1 MNIGG
6 LSGTTSNTIRGFGGL
21 ASGLDRDSLIEGMT
35 AGTMAKINKQQQ
47 KKTLLQWEQ
56 TAIRNITD
64 KLTSFADKY
73 TSTYASGTNLFSSS
87 LWGRNKITALGA
99 NSKYVS
105 VSGSANT
112 ADTLEIQRIKQLAKK
127 AQLTSSDRVSDSTLQ
142 TGKIDFTEEQK
153 SANLEGKTLK
163 FEYSGKEYT
172 VTLPTGNDKDGKE
185 YKYDTVDNAIDS
197 IKRAFEEVDVDGG
210 KKLSEVIGV
219 EKDGNDKIKFTDKL
233 KAGNML
239 KFTGGSAAE
248 YLGFTEKDYDDNF
261 KEIDF
266 TSGSTTSNEPIT
278 DDKLFT
284 KTPFIDRIAGKSLTF
299 NYNGTSKTIKM
310 PTKEELEEAK
320 KNNNLSET
328 LKSSMQTQLNEA
340 FGKGRV
346 KVDFV
351 DSKGQTTTGTTGSF
365 TFKTT
370 TPDGQ
375 EDNSSVL
382 ILSSADAG
390 MLGENGAFKTTY
402 GESNRVNLNS
412 TLAESGLKG
421 ADKLAEWFKN
431 NPDQKFAFTIHDG
444 IKDVKIEI
452 SKEDTMQ
459 DVMKKINEETSVQ
472 VTYQSSTDK
481 FVFTSKKE
489 GASGSFQ
496 FVAGNDQDQKAILEG
511 IFGDNITQGAQGTD
525 AILQVKYAGSDEVV
539 EIVRDSNTFK
549 VDGMTITLNGTFGYK
564 VDENGKMVE
573 DAAEAI
579 TFDAKVDD
587 EKIVETIKEM
597 IKEYNEIIELV
608 NKEAKTKPSRD
619 YAPLTDEQKKELSES
634 EIEAWEEKAKEGLLF
649 NDNDI
654 KGLSNGLRFV
664 LGSGDLQE
672 LEKIGISV
680 SSTASDNGKL
690 SFDESKFKAAL
701 ASDPEGVK
709 ELFTK
714 EQVTDET
721 GNIVQTSGIATNMK
735 KVLDKYAK
743 TVGEPKGILINRAG
757 SIKSPASITQN
768 ELYKQI
774 LKVDKRISSLQ
785 DTLKMEQ
792 DRYIRQFT
800 TLESLIAQMNSQ
812 SSALSQ
818 FGGGF

>member
-6 LSGTTSNTIRGFGGL
+6 LSGTTSSTIRGYGGL

-35 AGTMAKINKQQQ
+35 SGTTAKINKQQQ

-142 TGKIDFTEEQK
+142 TGKIDTTEFQK
-153 SANLEGKTLK
+153 SENLEGKTLT
-163 FEYSGKEYT
+163 FNYSDKEYT
-172 VTLPTGNDKDGKE
+172 VTLPTGKDKDGKE
-185 YKYDTVDNAIDS
+185 YKYDTLDHAIES
-197 IKRAFEEVDVDGG
+197 INRAFKDVEVAGG
-210 KKLSEVIGV
+210 KKLSEIVNV
-219 EKDGNDKIKFTDKL
+219 EKDGDKIKFTDKL
-233 KAGNML
+233 NAGTTL
-239 KFTGGSAAE
+239 KLTGGSAVE
-248 YLGFTEKDYDDNF
+248 YLGFTNKNADGNF
-261 KEIDF
+261 GEMDITNKSI
-266 TSGSTTSNEPIT
+266 TSNEAVT
-278 DDKLFT
+278 EDKLIT
-284 KTPFIDRIAGKSLTF
+284 KTYFTDRIAGKTLTF

-310 PTKEELEEAK
+310 PSQEEINKVKDNPEKLFEMLEE
-320 KNNNLSET
+320 N
-328 LKSSMQTQLNEA
+328 MQTQLDEA

-346 KVDFV
+346 TVDFV
-351 DSKGQTTTGTTGSF
+351 KDGTSTTAGNF

-375 EDNSSVL
+375 PDNSSVL
-382 ILSSADAG
+382 ALSSADIG
-390 MLGENGAFKTTY
+390 MLGENGAFKTAY

-421 ADKLAEWFKN
+421 ADKLAKWFED
-431 NPDQKFAFTIHDG
+431 NPDKKFAFTIKDG

-452 SKEDTMQ
+452 SKDDTMQ
-459 DVMKKINEETSVQ
+459 DVMNRINEETSVQ
-472 VTYQSSTDK
+472 VTYQSTTDK
-481 FVFTSKKE
+481 FVFTSKNE
-489 GASGSFQ
+489 GASGSFK
-496 FVAGNDQDQKAILEG
+496 FEPDSGNEEILKG
-511 IFGDNITQGAQGTD
+511 IFGDNITDEAKGTD
-525 AILQVKYAGSDEVV
+525 AKLEVKYAGSDEVV
-539 EIVRDSNTFK
+539 EITRDSNTFK
-549 VDGMTITLNGTFGYK
+549 VDGMTITLNGTFGYDK
-564 VDENGKMVE
+564 DGNKI
-573 DAAEAI
+573 DDTEAI
-579 TFDAKVDD
+579 TFDAKVDN
-587 EKIVETIKEM
+587 EKIVETVKEM
-597 IKEYNEIIELV
+597 VKEFNEIIELV
-608 NKEAKTKPSRD
+608 NKEVKTKPDRD

-664 LGSGDLQE
+664 LGSGDLQA
-672 LEKIGISV
+672 LEKIGLTV
-680 SSTASDNGKL
+680 SSTTSDNGKL

-701 ASDPEGVK
+701 ESDPEGVK

-714 EQVTDET
+714 EQVKDEA
-721 GNIVQTSGIATNMK
+721 GNVVQSSGIATNLK
-735 KVLDKYAK
+735 NVLDKYAK

-774 LKVDKRISSLQ
+774 LEVDKRISSLQ

>member
-1 MNIGG
+1 MIMNIGG

-35 AGTMAKINKQQQ
+35 SGTTAKINKQQQ

-142 TGKIDFTEEQK
+142 TGKIDLTEEQR
-153 SANLEGKTLK
+153 SANLEGKTLT

-197 IKRAFEEVDVDGG
+197 LKRAFKDVEVEGG
-210 KKLSEVIGV
+210 KKLSEVINV

-233 KAGNML
+233 NAGNTL
-239 KFTGGSAAE
+239 KLTGGSATE
-248 YLGFTEKDYDDNF
+248 YLGFTEKDTDGNF

-266 TSGSTTSNEPIT
+266 TKKSATSNEAIT

-310 PTKEELEEAK
+310 PTKEELEDAK
-320 KNNNLSET
+320 KNNKLSET
-328 LKSSMQTQLNEA
+328 LTKSMQTQLDEA

-346 KVDFV
+346 TVEFKADTNNANV
-351 DSKGQTTTGTTGSF
+351 GQF

-370 TPDGQ
+370 TPDGK

-382 ILSSADAG
+382 SLSSADVG
-390 MLGENGAFKTTY
+390 MLGADGAFKVAY
-402 GESNRVNLNS
+402 GESNRINLNS
-412 TLAESGLKG
+412 TLVESGLKG
-421 ADKLAEWFKN
+421 ADKLAKWFKDH
-431 NPDQKFAFTIHDG
+431 PDQKFAFTIKDG

-452 SKEDTMQ
+452 SKGDTMQ
-459 DVMKKINEETSVQ
+459 DVMNRINEETSVQ
-472 VTYQSSTDK
+472 VTYQSTTDK
-481 FVFTSKKE
+481 FVFTSKNE
-489 GASGSFQ
+489 GASGSFK
-496 FVAGNDQDQKAILEG
+496 FETDSANEEILKG
-511 IFGDNITQGAQGTD
+511 IFGDNITTD
-525 AILQVKYAGSDEVV
+525 EAKGKDAKLEVKYAGSDEVV
-539 EIVRDSNTFK
+539 EITRDSNTFK
-549 VDGMTITLNGTFGYK
+549 VDGMTITLNGTFGYDK
-564 VDENGKMVE
+564 DNNKI
-573 DAAEAI
+573 DDTEAI
-579 TFDAKVDD
+579 TFDAKVDN
-587 EKIVETIKEM
+587 EKIVETVKEM
-597 IKEYNEIIELV
+597 VKEFNEIIELV
-608 NKEAKTKPSRD
+608 NKEVKTKPDRD

-664 LGSGDLQE
+664 LGSGDLQA
-672 LEKIGISV
+672 LEKIGLTV
-680 SSTASDNGKL
+680 SSTTSDNGKL

-701 ASDPEGVK
+701 ESDPEGVK

-714 EQVTDET
+714 EQVKDEA
-721 GNIVQTSGIATNMK
+721 GNVVQSSGIATNLK
-735 KVLDKYAK
+735 NVLDKYAK
-743 TVGEPKGILINRAG
+743 TIGEPKGILINRAG

-774 LKVDKRISSLQ
+774 LEVDKRISSLQ

>member
-6 LSGTTSNTIRGFGGL
+6 LSGTTSSTIRGYGGL

-35 AGTMAKINKQQQ
+35 SGTTAKINKQQQ

-142 TGKIDFTEEQK
+142 TGKIDLTEQQK
-153 SANLEGKTLK
+153 SENLEGKTLTFNYGDK
-163 FEYSGKEYT
+163 EYS
-172 VTLPTGNDKDGKE
+172 VTLPTGQDKDGKE
-185 YKYDTVDNAIDS
+185 YKYDTLDNAIES
-197 IKRAFEEVDVDGG
+197 MNRAFKDVEVSGG
-210 KKLSEVIGV
+210 KKLSDIITV
-219 EKDGNDKIKFTDKL
+219 EKNGNKIQFTDKE
-233 KAGNML
+233 KAGNTL
-239 KFTGGSAAE
+239 KLTGGSAVE
-248 YLGFTEKDYDDNF
+248 YLGFTGKDADGNF
-261 KEIDF
+261 KEVDF
-266 TSGSTTSNEPIT
+266 ANKSAISTEEVTE
-278 DDKLFT
+278 DKLFT
-284 KTPFIDRIAGKSLTF
+284 KTHFADRIAGKSLTF
-299 NYNGTSKTIKM
+299 NYNGTSKTIQM
-310 PTKEELEEAK
+310 PTSEELKDVKDDPK
-320 KNNNLSET
+320 KLAEK
-328 LKSSMQTQLNEA
+328 LKESMQTQLDEA

-351 DSKGQTTTGTTGSF
+351 DANGSTTTGTTGSF

-375 EDNSSVL
+375 PDNSSVL
-382 ILSSADAG
+382 ALSSADIG
-390 MLGENGAFKTTY
+390 MLGENGAFKTAY

-421 ADKLAEWFKN
+421 ADKLAEWFED
-431 NPDQKFAFTIHDG
+431 NPDKKFAFTINDG

-452 SKEDTMQ
+452 SKDDTMQ
-459 DVMKKINEETSVQ
+459 DVMNRINEETSVQ
-472 VTYQSSTDK
+472 VTYQSTTDK
-481 FVFTSKKE
+481 FVFTSKNE

-496 FVAGNDQDQKAILEG
+496 FKPESGTEDVLQG
-511 IFGDNITQGAQGTD
+511 IFGNNITDKAEGTD
-525 AILQVKYAGSDEVV
+525 AKLEVKYAGSDEVV
-539 EIVRDSNTFK
+539 EITRDSNTFK
-549 VDGMTITLNGTFGYK
+549 VDGMTITLNGTFGYDK
-564 VDENGKMVE
+564 DGNKI
-573 DAAEAI
+573 DDTEAI
-579 TFDAKVDD
+579 TFDAKVDN
-587 EKIVETIKEM
+587 EKIVETVKEM
-597 IKEYNEIIELV
+597 VKEFNEIIELV
-608 NKEAKTKPSRD
+608 NKEVKTKPDRD

-664 LGSGDLQE
+664 LGSGDLQA
-672 LEKIGISV
+672 LEKIGLTV

-701 ASDPEGVK
+701 ESDPEGVK

-714 EQVTDET
+714 EQVIDEA
-721 GNIVQTSGIATNMK
+721 GNVVQSSGIATNLK
-735 KVLDKYAK
+735 NVLDKYAK

-774 LKVDKRISSLQ
+774 LEVDKRISSLQ

>member
-35 AGTMAKINKQQQ
+35 AGTTAKINKQQQ

-127 AQLTSSDRVSDSTLQ
+127 AQLTSSNRVSDSTLQ
-142 TGKIDFTEEQK
+142 TGDIDLLEKQK
-153 SANLEGKTLK
+153 SENLEGKTLTFNYGDK
-163 FEYSGKEYT
+163 EYS
-172 VTLPTGNDKDGKE
+172 VTLPTGQDKDGKE
-185 YKYDTVDNAIDS
+185 YKYDTVENVVDS
-197 IKRAFEEVDVDGG
+197 LNRAFKDVEVSGG
-210 KKLSEVIGV
+210 KNLSEIITV
-219 EKDGNDKIKFTDKL
+219 EKDGNDKIKFTDK
-233 KAGNML
+233 KPNGTTL

-248 YLGFTEKDYDDNF
+248 YLGFTKKDYDNNF
-261 KEIDF
+261 IEIDF
-266 TSGSTTSNEPIT
+266 TGKSTTSNETIT
-278 DDKLFT
+278 DAKLFT
-284 KTPFIDRIAGKSLTF
+284 ETPFIDRIAGKSLTF

-310 PTKEELEEAK
+310 PTKEELEKAQQDG
-320 KNNNLSET
+320 NLSER
-328 LKSSMQTQLNEA
+328 LKNSMQTQLNEA
-340 FGKGRV
+340 FGQGRI

-351 DSKGQTTTGTTGSF
+351 NQNGSPTTGRF
-365 TFKTT
+365 TFKTMRLESAD
-370 TPDGQ
+370 DGKD
-375 EDNSSVL
+375 EDESSVL

-412 TLAESGLKG
+412 TLAESGLTG
-421 ADKLAEWFKN
+421 AGELAKWFDTNKDK
-431 NPDQKFAFTIHDG
+431 KFAFTIDDG
-444 IKDVKIEI
+444 IKEVKIEI

-459 DVMKKINEETSVQ
+459 DIMNRINEETNVQ

-489 GASGSFQ
+489 GASGSFEL
-496 FVAGNDQDQKAILEG
+496 KAESGQENILKG
-511 IFGDNITQGAQGTD
+511 IFGTHTTNKAQGTD

-774 LKVDKRISSLQ
+774 LEVDKRISSLQ

>member
-1 MNIGG
+1 MIMNIGG

-35 AGTMAKINKQQQ
+35 SGTTAKINKQQQ

-142 TGKIDFTEEQK
+142 TGKIDLTEEQR
-153 SANLEGKTLK
+153 SANLEGKTLT

-197 IKRAFEEVDVDGG
+197 LKRAFKDVEVEGG
-210 KKLSEVIGV
+210 KKLSEVINV

-233 KAGNML
+233 NAGNTL
-239 KFTGGSAAE
+239 KLTGGSATE
-248 YLGFTEKDYDDNF
+248 YLGFTEKDTDGNF

-266 TSGSTTSNEPIT
+266 TKKSATSNEAIT

-310 PTKEELEEAK
+310 PTKEELEDAK
-320 KNNNLSET
+320 KNNKLSET
-328 LKSSMQTQLNEA
+328 LTKSMQTQLDEA

-346 KVDFV
+346 TVEFKADTNNANV
-351 DSKGQTTTGTTGSF
+351 GQF

-370 TPDGQ
+370 TPDGK

-382 ILSSADAG
+382 SLSSADVG
-390 MLGENGAFKTTY
+390 MLGADGAFKVAY
-402 GESNRVNLNS
+402 GESNRINLNS
-412 TLAESGLKG
+412 TLVESGLKG

-431 NPDQKFAFTIHDG
+431 NPDKKFSFTIKDG

-452 SKEDTMQ
+452 SKDDTMQ
-459 DVMKKINEETSVQ
+459 DVMNRINEETSVQ
-472 VTYQSSTDK
+472 VTYQSTTDK
-481 FVFTSKKE
+481 FVFTSKNE
-489 GASGSFQ
+489 GASGSFK
-496 FVAGNDQDQKAILEG
+496 FETNSANEEILKG
-511 IFGDNITQGAQGTD
+511 IFGDNITDEAKGTD
-525 AILQVKYAGSDEVV
+525 AKLEVKYAGSDEVV
-539 EIVRDSNTFK
+539 EITRDSNTFK
-549 VDGMTITLNGTFGYK
+549 VDGMTITLNGTFGYDK
-564 VDENGKMVE
+564 DGNKIVDT
-573 DAAEAI
+573 EAI
-579 TFDAKVDD
+579 TFDAKVDN
-587 EKIVETIKEM
+587 EKIVETVKEM
-597 IKEYNEIIELV
+597 VKEFNEIIELV
-608 NKEAKTKPSRD
+608 NKEVKTKPDRD

-664 LGSGDLQE
+664 LGSGDLQA
-672 LEKIGISV
+672 LEKIGLTV
-680 SSTASDNGKL
+680 SSTTSDNGKL

-701 ASDPEGVK
+701 ESDPEGVK

-714 EQVTDET
+714 EQVKDEA
-721 GNIVQTSGIATNMK
+721 GNVVQSSGIATNLK
-735 KVLDKYAK
+735 NVLDKYAK
-743 TVGEPKGILINRAG
+743 TIGEPKGILINRAG

-774 LKVDKRISSLQ
+774 LEVDKRISSLQ

>member
-35 AGTMAKINKQQQ
+35 SGTTAKINKQQQ

-142 TGKIDFTEEQK
+142 TGKIDLTEEQR
-153 SANLEGKTLK
+153 SANLEGKTLT

-197 IKRAFEEVDVDGG
+197 LKRAFKDVEVEGG
-210 KKLSEVIGV
+210 KKLSEVINV

-233 KAGNML
+233 NAGNTL
-239 KFTGGSAAE
+239 KLTGGSATE
-248 YLGFTEKDYDDNF
+248 YLGFTEKDTDGNF

-266 TSGSTTSNEPIT
+266 TKKSATSNEAIT

-310 PTKEELEEAK
+310 PTKEELEDAK
-320 KNNNLSET
+320 KNNKLSET
-328 LKSSMQTQLNEA
+328 LTKSMQTQLDEA

-346 KVDFV
+346 TVEFKADTNNANV
-351 DSKGQTTTGTTGSF
+351 GQF

-370 TPDGQ
+370 TPDGK

-382 ILSSADAG
+382 SLSSADVG
-390 MLGENGAFKTTY
+390 MLGADGAFKVAY
-402 GESNRVNLNS
+402 GESNRINLNS
-412 TLAESGLKG
+412 TLVESGLKG
-421 ADKLAEWFKN
+421 ADKLAKWFKDH
-431 NPDQKFAFTIHDG
+431 PDQKFAFTIKDG

-452 SKEDTMQ
+452 SKGDTMQ
-459 DVMKKINEETSVQ
+459 DVMNRINEETSVQ
-472 VTYQSSTDK
+472 VTYQSTTDK
-481 FVFTSKKE
+481 FVFTSKNE
-489 GASGSFQ
+489 GASGSFK
-496 FVAGNDQDQKAILEG
+496 FETDSANEEILKG
-511 IFGDNITQGAQGTD
+511 IFGDNITTD
-525 AILQVKYAGSDEVV
+525 EAKGKDAKLEVKYAGSDEVV
-539 EIVRDSNTFK
+539 EITRDSNTFK
-549 VDGMTITLNGTFGYK
+549 VDGMTITLNGTFGYDK
-564 VDENGKMVE
+564 DNNKI
-573 DAAEAI
+573 DDTEAL
-579 TFDAKVDD
+579 TFDAKVDN
-587 EKIVETIKEM
+587 EKIVETVKEM
-597 IKEYNEIIELV
+597 VKEFNEIIELV
-608 NKEAKTKPSRD
+608 NKEVKTKPDRD

-664 LGSGDLQE
+664 LGSGDLQA
-672 LEKIGISV
+672 LEKIGLTV
-680 SSTASDNGKL
+680 SSTTSDNGKL

-701 ASDPEGVK
+701 ESDPEGVK

-714 EQVTDET
+714 EQVKDEA
-721 GNIVQTSGIATNMK
+721 GNVVQSSGIATNLK
-735 KVLDKYAK
+735 NVLDKYAK
-743 TVGEPKGILINRAG
+743 TIGEPKGILINRAG

-774 LKVDKRISSLQ
+774 LEVDKRISSLQ

>member
-1 MNIGG
+1 MIMNIGG
-6 LSGTTSNTIRGFGGL
+6 LSGTTSSTIRGYGGL

-35 AGTMAKINKQQQ
+35 SGTTAKINKQQQ

-142 TGKIDFTEEQK
+142 TGKIDLTEEQR
-153 SANLEGKTLK
+153 SANLEGKTLT

-197 IKRAFEEVDVDGG
+197 LKRAFKDVEVEGG
-210 KKLSEVIGV
+210 KKLSEVINV

-233 KAGNML
+233 NAGNTL
-239 KFTGGSAAE
+239 KLTGGSATE
-248 YLGFTEKDYDDNF
+248 YLGFTEKDTDGNF

-266 TSGSTTSNEPIT
+266 TKKSATSNEAIT

-310 PTKEELEEAK
+310 PTKEELEDAK
-320 KNNNLSET
+320 KNNKLSET
-328 LKSSMQTQLNEA
+328 LTKSMQTQLDEA

-346 KVDFV
+346 TVEFKADTNNANV
-351 DSKGQTTTGTTGSF
+351 GQF

-370 TPDGQ
+370 TPDGK

-382 ILSSADAG
+382 SLSSADVG
-390 MLGENGAFKTTY
+390 MLGADGAFKVAY
-402 GESNRVNLNS
+402 GESNRINLNS
-412 TLAESGLKG
+412 TLVESGLKG

-431 NPDQKFAFTIHDG
+431 NPDKKFSFTIKDG

-452 SKEDTMQ
+452 SKDDTMQ
-459 DVMKKINEETSVQ
+459 DVMNRINEETSVQ
-472 VTYQSSTDK
+472 VTYQSTTDK
-481 FVFTSKKE
+481 FVFTSKNE
-489 GASGSFQ
+489 GASGSFK
-496 FVAGNDQDQKAILEG
+496 FEPDSGNEEILKG
-511 IFGDNITQGAQGTD
+511 IFGDNITDEAKGTD
-525 AILQVKYAGSDEVV
+525 AKLEVKYAGSDEVV
-539 EIVRDSNTFK
+539 EITRDSNTFK
-549 VDGMTITLNGTFGYK
+549 VDGMTITLNGTFGYDK
-564 VDENGKMVE
+564 DGNKI
-573 DAAEAI
+573 DDTEAI
-579 TFDAKVDD
+579 TFDAKVDN
-587 EKIVETIKEM
+587 EKIVETVKEM
-597 IKEYNEIIELV
+597 VKEFNEIIELV
-608 NKEAKTKPSRD
+608 NKEVKTKPDRD

-664 LGSGDLQE
+664 LGSGDLQA
-672 LEKIGISV
+672 LEKIGLTV
-680 SSTASDNGKL
+680 SSTTSDNGKL

-701 ASDPEGVK
+701 ESDPEGVK

-714 EQVTDET
+714 EQVKDEA
-721 GNIVQTSGIATNMK
+721 GNVVQSSGIATNLK
-735 KVLDKYAK
+735 NVLDKYAK

-774 LKVDKRISSLQ
+774 LEVDKRISSLQ

>member
-35 AGTMAKINKQQQ
+35 AGTTAKINKQQQ

-142 TGKIDFTEEQK
+142 TGDIDLLGQQK
-153 SANLEGKTLK
+153 SENLEGKTLTFNYGDK
-163 FEYSGKEYT
+163 EYS
-172 VTLPTGNDKDGKE
+172 VTLPTGQDKDGKE
-185 YKYDTVDNAIDS
+185 YKYDTVENVVDS
-197 IKRAFEEVDVDGG
+197 LNRAFKDVEVSGG
-210 KKLSEVIGV
+210 KNLSEIITV
-219 EKDGNDKIKFTDKL
+219 EKDGNKIKFKDNENAKNTLKL
-233 KAGNML
+233 K
-239 KFTGGSAAE
+239 GGSAVE
-248 YLGFTEKDYDDNF
+248 YLGFTGKDQDGNF
-261 KEIDF
+261 QEIDF
-266 TSGSTTSNEPIT
+266 TSTSITSDVDVT

-310 PTKEELEEAK
+310 PTKEELDKVKDNPEGIAK
-320 KNNNLSET
+320 L
-328 LKSSMQTQLNEA
+328 LKESMQTQLDEA

-346 KVDFV
+346 AVDFV
-351 DSKGQTTTGTTGSF
+351 KDALNNNVGNF
-365 TFKTT
+365 TFQTT

-375 EDNSSVL
+375 KDNSSVL

-412 TLAESGLKG
+412 ALTESGLSG
-421 ADKLAEWFKN
+421 ADNLEKWFKA
-431 NPDQKFAFTIHDG
+431 NPDKKFAFTINDG

-452 SKEDTMQ
+452 SKDDTMQ
-459 DVMKKINEETSVQ
+459 DVMNRINEETNVQ

-489 GASGSFQ
+489 GASGSFEL
-496 FVAGNDQDQKAILEG
+496 KAESGQENILKG
-511 IFGDNITQGAQGTD
+511 IFGTHTTNKAQGTD

-721 GNIVQTSGIATNMK
+721 GNIV
-735 KVLDKYAK
+735 
-743 TVGEPKGILINRAG
+743 
-757 SIKSPASITQN
+757 
-768 ELYKQI
+768 
-774 LKVDKRISSLQ
+774 
-785 DTLKMEQ
+785 
-792 DRYIRQFT
+792 
-800 TLESLIAQMNSQ
+800 
-812 SSALSQ
+812 
-818 FGGGF
+818 

>member
-6 LSGTTSNTIRGFGGL
+6 LSGTTSSTIRGYGGL
-21 ASGLDRDSLIEGMT
+21 VSGLDRDSLIEGMT
-35 AGTMAKINKQQQ
+35 SGTTAKINKQQQ

-142 TGKIDFTEEQK
+142 TGKIDLTEEQR
-153 SANLEGKTLK
+153 SANLEGKTLT

-197 IKRAFEEVDVDGG
+197 LKRAFKDVEVEGG
-210 KKLSEVIGV
+210 KKLSEVINV
-219 EKDGNDKIKFTDKL
+219 EKDGKDKIKFTDKL
-233 KAGNML
+233 NAGNTL
-239 KFTGGSAAE
+239 KLTGGSATE
-248 YLGFTEKDYDDNF
+248 YLGFTEKDTDGNF

-266 TSGSTTSNEPIT
+266 TKKSATSNEAIT

-310 PTKEELEEAK
+310 PTKEELEDAK
-320 KNNNLSET
+320 KNNKLSET
-328 LKSSMQTQLNEA
+328 LTKSMQTQLDEA

-346 KVDFV
+346 TVEFKADTNNANV
-351 DSKGQTTTGTTGSF
+351 GQF

-370 TPDGQ
+370 TPDGK

-382 ILSSADAG
+382 SLSSADVG
-390 MLGENGAFKTTY
+390 MLGADGAFKVAY
-402 GESNRVNLNS
+402 GESNRINLNS
-412 TLAESGLKG
+412 TLVESGLKG

-431 NPDQKFAFTIHDG
+431 NPDKKFSFTIKDG

-452 SKEDTMQ
+452 SKDDTMQ
-459 DVMKKINEETSVQ
+459 DVMNRINEETSVQ
-472 VTYQSSTDK
+472 VTYQSTTDK
-481 FVFTSKKE
+481 FVFTSKNE
-489 GASGSFQ
+489 GASGSFK
-496 FVAGNDQDQKAILEG
+496 FETDSANEEILKG
-511 IFGDNITQGAQGTD
+511 IFGDNITTD
-525 AILQVKYAGSDEVV
+525 EAKGKDAKLEVKYAGSDEVV
-539 EIVRDSNTFK
+539 EITRDSNTFK
-549 VDGMTITLNGTFGYK
+549 VDGMTITLNGTFGYDK
-564 VDENGKMVE
+564 DGNKI
-573 DAAEAI
+573 DDTEAI
-579 TFDAKVDD
+579 TFDAKVDN
-587 EKIVETIKEM
+587 EKIVETVKEM
-597 IKEYNEIIELV
+597 VKEFNEIIELV
-608 NKEAKTKPSRD
+608 NKEVKTKPDRD

-664 LGSGDLQE
+664 LGSGDLQA
-672 LEKIGISV
+672 LEKIGLTV
-680 SSTASDNGKL
+680 SSTTSDNGKL

-701 ASDPEGVK
+701 ESDPEGVK

-714 EQVTDET
+714 EQVKDEA
-721 GNIVQTSGIATNMK
+721 GNVVQSSGIATNLK
-735 KVLDKYAK
+735 NVLDKYAK
-743 TVGEPKGILINRAG
+743 TIGEPKGILINRAG

-774 LKVDKRISSLQ
+774 LEVDKRISSLQ

>member
-6 LSGTTSNTIRGFGGL
+6 LSGTTSSTIRGYGGL

-35 AGTMAKINKQQQ
+35 SGTTAKINKQQQ

-142 TGKIDFTEEQK
+142 TGKIDLTEEQR
-153 SANLEGKTLK
+153 SANLEGKTLT

-197 IKRAFEEVDVDGG
+197 LKRAFKDVEVEGG
-210 KKLSEVIGV
+210 KKLSEVINV

-233 KAGNML
+233 NAGNTL
-239 KFTGGSAAE
+239 KLTGGSATE
-248 YLGFTEKDYDDNF
+248 YLGFTEKDTDGNF

-266 TSGSTTSNEPIT
+266 TKKSATSNEAIT

-310 PTKEELEEAK
+310 PTKEELEDAK
-320 KNNNLSET
+320 KNNKLSET
-328 LKSSMQTQLNEA
+328 LTKSMQTQLDEA

-346 KVDFV
+346 TVEFKADTNNANV
-351 DSKGQTTTGTTGSF
+351 GQF

-370 TPDGQ
+370 TPDGK

-382 ILSSADAG
+382 SLSSADVG
-390 MLGENGAFKTTY
+390 MLGADGAFKVAY
-402 GESNRVNLNS
+402 GESNRINLNS
-412 TLAESGLKG
+412 TLVESGLKG
-421 ADKLAEWFKN
+421 ADKLAKWFEA
-431 NPDQKFAFTIHDG
+431 NPDKKFAFTINDG

-452 SKEDTMQ
+452 SKDDTMQ
-459 DVMKKINEETSVQ
+459 DVMNRINEETSVQ
-472 VTYQSSTDK
+472 VTYQSTTDK
-481 FVFTSKKE
+481 FVFTSKNE

-496 FVAGNDQDQKAILEG
+496 FKPESGTEDVLQG
-511 IFGDNITQGAQGTD
+511 IFGNNITDKAEGTD
-525 AILQVKYAGSDEVV
+525 AKLEVKYAGSDEVV
-539 EIVRDSNTFK
+539 EITRDSNTFK
-549 VDGMTITLNGTFGYK
+549 VDGMTITLNGTFGYDK
-564 VDENGKMVE
+564 DGNKI
-573 DAAEAI
+573 DDTEAI
-579 TFDAKVDD
+579 TFDAKVDN
-587 EKIVETIKEM
+587 EKIVETVKEM
-597 IKEYNEIIELV
+597 VKEFNEIIELV
-608 NKEAKTKPSRD
+608 NKEVKTKPDRD

-664 LGSGDLQE
+664 LGSGDLQA
-672 LEKIGISV
+672 LEKIGLTV

-701 ASDPEGVK
+701 ESDPEGVK

-714 EQVTDET
+714 EQVIDEA
-721 GNIVQTSGIATNMK
+721 GNVVQSSGIATNLK
-735 KVLDKYAK
+735 NVLDKYAK

-774 LKVDKRISSLQ
+774 LEVDKRISSLQ

>member
-1 MNIGG
+1 MIMNIGG
-6 LSGTTSNTIRGFGGL
+6 LSGTTSSTIRGYGGL

-35 AGTMAKINKQQQ
+35 SGTTAKINKQQQ

-142 TGKIDFTEEQK
+142 TGKIDLTEQQK
-153 SANLEGKTLK
+153 SENLEGKTLTFNYGDK
-163 FEYSGKEYT
+163 EYS

-185 YKYDTVDNAIDS
+185 YKYDTVDNVIDS
-197 IKRAFEEVDVDGG
+197 LKRAFKDVEVSGG
-210 KKLSEVIGV
+210 KKLSDIIDV
-219 EKDGNDKIKFTDKL
+219 EKDGTDKIKFTDKL
-233 KAGNML
+233 NAGTTL
-239 KFTGGSAAE
+239 KLTGGSAAE
-248 YLGFTEKDYDDNF
+248 YLGFTEKDVDGNF
-261 KEIDF
+261 KEITF
-266 TSGSTTSNEPIT
+266 TNTSTISKDAIT
-278 DDKLFT
+278 EDKLFT

-310 PTKEELEEAK
+310 PAKEELEKAQK
-320 KNNNLSET
+320 DGNLSET
-328 LKSSMQTQLNEA
+328 LTKSMQTQLDEA

-346 KVDFV
+346 TVDFV
-351 DSKGQTTTGTTGSF
+351 KDGTSTTAGSF

-375 EDNSSVL
+375 TDNSSVL
-382 ILSSADAG
+382 ALSSADIG
-390 MLGENGAFKTTY
+390 MLGENGAFKTAY

-431 NPDQKFAFTIHDG
+431 NPDKKFSFTIKDG

-452 SKEDTMQ
+452 SKDDTMQ
-459 DVMKKINEETSVQ
+459 DVMNRINEETSVQ
-472 VTYQSSTDK
+472 VTYQSTTDK
-481 FVFTSKKE
+481 FVFTSKNE
-489 GASGSFQ
+489 GASGSFK
-496 FVAGNDQDQKAILEG
+496 FETDSANEEILKG
-511 IFGDNITQGAQGTD
+511 IFGGNITKDEAKGED
-525 AILQVKYAGSDEVV
+525 AKLEVKYAGSDEVV
-539 EIVRDSNTFK
+539 EITRDSNTFK
-549 VDGMTITLNGTFGYK
+549 VDGMTITLNGTFGYDK
-564 VDENGKMVE
+564 DNNKI
-573 DAAEAI
+573 DDTEAI
-579 TFDAKVDD
+579 TFDAKVDN
-587 EKIVETIKEM
+587 EKIVETVKEM
-597 IKEYNEIIELV
+597 VKEFNEIIELV
-608 NKEAKTKPSRD
+608 NKEVKTKPDRD

-634 EIEAWEEKAKEGLLF
+634 EIEAWEEKAKGGLLF

-664 LGSGDLQE
+664 LGSGDLQA
-672 LEKIGISV
+672 LEKIGLTV
-680 SSTASDNGKL
+680 SSTTSDNGKL

-701 ASDPEGVK
+701 ESDPEGVK

-714 EQVTDET
+714 EQVKDEA
-721 GNIVQTSGIATNMK
+721 GNVVQSSGIATNLK
-735 KVLDKYAK
+735 NVLDKYAK

-774 LKVDKRISSLQ
+774 LEVDKRISSLQ

>member
-6 LSGTTSNTIRGFGGL
+6 LSGTTSSTIRGYGGL

-35 AGTMAKINKQQQ
+35 SGTTAKINKQQQ

-142 TGKIDFTEEQK
+142 TGKIDTTEFQK
-153 SANLEGKTLK
+153 SENLEGKTLT
-163 FEYSGKEYT
+163 FNYSDKEYT
-172 VTLPTGNDKDGKE
+172 VTLPTGKDKDGKE
-185 YKYDTVDNAIDS
+185 YKYDTLDHAIES
-197 IKRAFEEVDVDGG
+197 INRAFKDVEVAGG
-210 KKLSEVIGV
+210 KKLSEIVNV
-219 EKDGNDKIKFTDKL
+219 EKDGDKIKFTDKL
-233 KAGNML
+233 NAGTTL
-239 KFTGGSAAE
+239 KLTGGSAVE
-248 YLGFTEKDYDDNF
+248 YLGFTNKNADGNF
-261 KEIDF
+261 GEMDI
-266 TSGSTTSNEPIT
+266 TNNSITSNEAVT
-278 DDKLFT
+278 EDKLIT
-284 KTPFIDRIAGKSLTF
+284 KTYFTDRIAGKTLTF

-310 PTKEELEEAK
+310 PSQEEINKVKDNPEKLFEMLEE
-320 KNNNLSET
+320 N
-328 LKSSMQTQLNEA
+328 MQTQLDEA

-346 KVDFV
+346 TVDFV
-351 DSKGQTTTGTTGSF
+351 KDGTSTTAGNF

-375 EDNSSVL
+375 PDNSSVL
-382 ILSSADAG
+382 ALSSADIG
-390 MLGENGAFKTTY
+390 MLGENGAFKTAY

-421 ADKLAEWFKN
+421 ADKLAKWFED
-431 NPDQKFAFTIHDG
+431 NPDKKFAFTIKDG

-452 SKEDTMQ
+452 SKDDTMQ
-459 DVMKKINEETSVQ
+459 DVMNRINEETSVQ
-472 VTYQSSTDK
+472 VTYQSTTDK
-481 FVFTSKKE
+481 FVFTSKNE
-489 GASGSFQ
+489 GASGSFK
-496 FVAGNDQDQKAILEG
+496 FEPDSGNEEILKG
-511 IFGDNITQGAQGTD
+511 IFGDNITDEAKGTD
-525 AILQVKYAGSDEVV
+525 AKLEVKYAGSDEVV
-539 EIVRDSNTFK
+539 EITRDSNTFK
-549 VDGMTITLNGTFGYK
+549 VDGMTITLNGTFGYDK
-564 VDENGKMVE
+564 DGNKI
-573 DAAEAI
+573 DDTEAI
-579 TFDAKVDD
+579 TFDAKVDN
-587 EKIVETIKEM
+587 EKIVETVKEM
-597 IKEYNEIIELV
+597 VKEFNEIIELV
-608 NKEAKTKPSRD
+608 NKEVKTKPDRD

-664 LGSGDLQE
+664 LGSGDLQA
-672 LEKIGISV
+672 LEKIGLTV
-680 SSTASDNGKL
+680 SSTTSDNGKL

-701 ASDPEGVK
+701 ESDPEGVK

-714 EQVTDET
+714 EQVKDEA
-721 GNIVQTSGIATNMK
+721 GNVVQSSGIATNLK
-735 KVLDKYAK
+735 NVLDKYAK

-774 LKVDKRISSLQ
+774 LEVDKRISSLQ

>member
-1 MNIGG
+1 MIMNIGG

-35 AGTMAKINKQQQ
+35 AGTTAKINKQQQ

-142 TGKIDFTEEQK
+142 TGDIDLLGQQK
-153 SANLEGKTLK
+153 SENLEGKTLTFNYGDK
-163 FEYSGKEYT
+163 EYS
-172 VTLPTGNDKDGKE
+172 VTLPTGQDKDGKE
-185 YKYDTVDNAIDS
+185 YKYDTVENVVDS
-197 IKRAFEEVDVDGG
+197 LNRAFKDVEVSGG
-210 KKLSEVIGV
+210 KNLSEIITV
-219 EKDGNDKIKFTDKL
+219 EKDGNKIKFKDNENAKNTLKL
-233 KAGNML
+233 K
-239 KFTGGSAAE
+239 GGSAVE
-248 YLGFTEKDYDDNF
+248 YLGFTGKDQDGNF
-261 KEIDF
+261 QEIDF
-266 TSGSTTSNEPIT
+266 TSTSITSDVDVT

-310 PTKEELEEAK
+310 PTKEELDKVKDNPEGIAK
-320 KNNNLSET
+320 L
-328 LKSSMQTQLNEA
+328 LKESMQTQLDEA

-346 KVDFV
+346 AVDFV
-351 DSKGQTTTGTTGSF
+351 KDALNNNVGNF
-365 TFKTT
+365 TFQTT

-375 EDNSSVL
+375 KDNSSVL

-412 TLAESGLKG
+412 ALTESGLSG
-421 ADKLAEWFKN
+421 ADNLEKWFKA
-431 NPDQKFAFTIHDG
+431 NPDKKFAFTINDG

-452 SKEDTMQ
+452 SKDDTMQ
-459 DVMKKINEETSVQ
+459 DVMNRINEETNVQ

-489 GASGSFQ
+489 GASGSFEL
-496 FVAGNDQDQKAILEG
+496 KAESGQENILKG
-511 IFGDNITQGAQGTD
+511 IFGTHTTNKAQGTD

-721 GNIVQTSGIATNMK
+721 GNIV
-735 KVLDKYAK
+735 
-743 TVGEPKGILINRAG
+743 
-757 SIKSPASITQN
+757 
-768 ELYKQI
+768 
-774 LKVDKRISSLQ
+774 
-785 DTLKMEQ
+785 
-792 DRYIRQFT
+792 
-800 TLESLIAQMNSQ
+800 
-812 SSALSQ
+812 
-818 FGGGF
+818 

>member
-6 LSGTTSNTIRGFGGL
+6 LSGTTSSTIRGYGGL
-21 ASGLDRDSLIEGMT
+21 VSGLDRDSLIEGMT
-35 AGTMAKINKQQQ
+35 SGTTAKINKQQQ

-142 TGKIDFTEEQK
+142 TGKIDLTEEQR
-153 SANLEGKTLK
+153 SANLEGKTLT

-197 IKRAFEEVDVDGG
+197 LKRAFKDVEVEGG
-210 KKLSEVIGV
+210 KKLSEVINV
-219 EKDGNDKIKFTDKL
+219 EKDGKDKIKFTDKIN
-233 KAGNML
+233 AGNTL
-239 KFTGGSAAE
+239 KLTGGSATE
-248 YLGFTEKDYDDNF
+248 YLGFTEKDTDGNF

-266 TSGSTTSNEPIT
+266 TKKSATSNEAIT

-310 PTKEELEEAK
+310 PTKEELEDAK
-320 KNNNLSET
+320 KNNKLSET
-328 LKSSMQTQLNEA
+328 LTKSMQTQLDEA

-346 KVDFV
+346 TVEFKADTNNANV
-351 DSKGQTTTGTTGSF
+351 GQF

-370 TPDGQ
+370 TPDGK

-382 ILSSADAG
+382 SLSSADVG
-390 MLGENGAFKTTY
+390 MLGADGAFKVAY
-402 GESNRVNLNS
+402 GESNRINLNS
-412 TLAESGLKG
+412 TLVESGLKG

-431 NPDQKFAFTIHDG
+431 NPDKKFSFTIKDG

-452 SKEDTMQ
+452 SKDDTMQ
-459 DVMKKINEETSVQ
+459 DVMNRINEETSVQ
-472 VTYQSSTDK
+472 VTYQSTTDK
-481 FVFTSKKE
+481 FVFTSKNE
-489 GASGSFQ
+489 GASGSFK
-496 FVAGNDQDQKAILEG
+496 FETDSANEEILKG
-511 IFGDNITQGAQGTD
+511 IFGDNITTD
-525 AILQVKYAGSDEVV
+525 EAKGKDAKLEVKYAGSDEVV
-539 EIVRDSNTFK
+539 EITRDSNTFK
-549 VDGMTITLNGTFGYK
+549 VDGMTITLNGTFGYDK
-564 VDENGKMVE
+564 DGNKI
-573 DAAEAI
+573 DDTEAI
-579 TFDAKVDD
+579 TFDAKVDN
-587 EKIVETIKEM
+587 EKIVETVKEM
-597 IKEYNEIIELV
+597 VKEFNEIIELV
-608 NKEAKTKPSRD
+608 NKEVKTKPDRD

-664 LGSGDLQE
+664 LGSGDLQA
-672 LEKIGISV
+672 LEKIGLTV
-680 SSTASDNGKL
+680 SSTTSDNGKL

-701 ASDPEGVK
+701 ESDPEGVK

-714 EQVTDET
+714 EQVKDEA
-721 GNIVQTSGIATNMK
+721 GNVVQSSGIATNLK
-735 KVLDKYAK
+735 NVLDKYAK
-743 TVGEPKGILINRAG
+743 TIGEPKGILINRAG

-774 LKVDKRISSLQ
+774 LEVDKRISSLQ

>member
-1 MNIGG
+1 MIMNIGG

-35 AGTMAKINKQQQ
+35 SGTTAKINKQQQ

-142 TGKIDFTEEQK
+142 TGKIDLTEEQR
-153 SANLEGKTLK
+153 SANLEGKTLT

-197 IKRAFEEVDVDGG
+197 LKRAFKDVEVEGG
-210 KKLSEVIGV
+210 KKLSEVINV

-233 KAGNML
+233 NAGNTL
-239 KFTGGSAAE
+239 KLTGGSATE
-248 YLGFTEKDYDDNF
+248 YLGFTEKDTDGNF

-266 TSGSTTSNEPIT
+266 TKKSATSNEAIT

-310 PTKEELEEAK
+310 PTKEELEDAK
-320 KNNNLSET
+320 KNNKLSET
-328 LKSSMQTQLNEA
+328 LTKSMQTQLDEA

-346 KVDFV
+346 TVEFKADTNNANV
-351 DSKGQTTTGTTGSF
+351 GQF

-370 TPDGQ
+370 TPDGK

-382 ILSSADAG
+382 SLSSADVG
-390 MLGENGAFKTTY
+390 MLGADGAFKVAY
-402 GESNRVNLNS
+402 GESNRINLNS
-412 TLAESGLKG
+412 TLVESGLKG

-431 NPDQKFAFTIHDG
+431 NPDKKFSFTIKDG

-452 SKEDTMQ
+452 SKDDTMQ
-459 DVMKKINEETSVQ
+459 DVMNRINEETSVQ
-472 VTYQSSTDK
+472 VTYQSTTDK
-481 FVFTSKKE
+481 FVFTSKNE
-489 GASGSFQ
+489 GASGSFK
-496 FVAGNDQDQKAILEG
+496 FETDSANEEILKG
-511 IFGDNITQGAQGTD
+511 IFGDNITDEAKGTD
-525 AILQVKYAGSDEVV
+525 AKLEVKYAGSDEVV
-539 EIVRDSNTFK
+539 EITRDSNTFK
-549 VDGMTITLNGTFGYK
+549 VDGMTITLNGTFGYDK
-564 VDENGKMVE
+564 DGNKI
-573 DAAEAI
+573 DDTEAI
-579 TFDAKVDD
+579 TFDAKVDN
-587 EKIVETIKEM
+587 EKIVETVKEM
-597 IKEYNEIIELV
+597 VKEFNEIIELV
-608 NKEAKTKPSRD
+608 NKEVKTKPDRD
-619 YAPLTDEQKKELSES
+619 YAPLTHEQKKELSES

-664 LGSGDLQE
+664 LGSGDLQA
-672 LEKIGISV
+672 LEKIGLTV
-680 SSTASDNGKL
+680 SSTTSDNGKL

-701 ASDPEGVK
+701 ESDPEGVK

-714 EQVTDET
+714 EQVKDEA
-721 GNIVQTSGIATNMK
+721 GNVVQSSGIATNLK
-735 KVLDKYAK
+735 NVLDKYAK
-743 TVGEPKGILINRAG
+743 TIGEPKGILINRAG

-774 LKVDKRISSLQ
+774 LEVDKRISSLQ

>member
-35 AGTMAKINKQQQ
+35 SGTTAKINKQQQ

-142 TGKIDFTEEQK
+142 TGKIDLTEEQR
-153 SANLEGKTLK
+153 SANLEGKTLT

-197 IKRAFEEVDVDGG
+197 LKRAFKDVEVEGG
-210 KKLSEVIGV
+210 KKLSEVINV

-233 KAGNML
+233 NAGNTL
-239 KFTGGSAAE
+239 KLTGGSATE
-248 YLGFTEKDYDDNF
+248 YLGFTEKDTDGNF

-266 TSGSTTSNEPIT
+266 TKKSATSNEAIT

-310 PTKEELEEAK
+310 PTKEELEDAK
-320 KNNNLSET
+320 KNNKLSET
-328 LKSSMQTQLNEA
+328 LTKSMQTQLDEA

-346 KVDFV
+346 TVEFKADTNNANV
-351 DSKGQTTTGTTGSF
+351 GQF

-370 TPDGQ
+370 TPDGK

-382 ILSSADAG
+382 SLSSADVG
-390 MLGENGAFKTTY
+390 MLGADGAFKVAY
-402 GESNRVNLNS
+402 GESNRINLNS
-412 TLAESGLKG
+412 TLVESGLKG

-431 NPDQKFAFTIHDG
+431 NPDKKFSFTIKDG

-452 SKEDTMQ
+452 SKDDTMQ
-459 DVMKKINEETSVQ
+459 DVMNRINEETSVQ
-472 VTYQSSTDK
+472 VTYQSTTDK
-481 FVFTSKKE
+481 FVFTSKNE
-489 GASGSFQ
+489 GASGSFK
-496 FVAGNDQDQKAILEG
+496 FETDSANEEILKG
-511 IFGDNITQGAQGTD
+511 IFGGNITKDEAKGED
-525 AILQVKYAGSDEVV
+525 AKLEVKYAGSDEVV
-539 EIVRDSNTFK
+539 EITRDSNTFK
-549 VDGMTITLNGTFGYK
+549 VDGMTITLNGTFGYDK
-564 VDENGKMVE
+564 DNNKI
-573 DAAEAI
+573 DDTEAI
-579 TFDAKVDD
+579 TFDAKVDN
-587 EKIVETIKEM
+587 EKIVETVKEM
-597 IKEYNEIIELV
+597 VKEFNEIIELV
-608 NKEAKTKPSRD
+608 NKEVKTKPDRD

-664 LGSGDLQE
+664 LGSGDLQA
-672 LEKIGISV
+672 LEKIGLTV
-680 SSTASDNGKL
+680 SSTTSDNGKL

-701 ASDPEGVK
+701 ESDPEGVK

-714 EQVTDET
+714 EQVKDEA
-721 GNIVQTSGIATNMK
+721 GNVVQSSGIATNLK
-735 KVLDKYAK
+735 NVLDKYAK

-774 LKVDKRISSLQ
+774 LEVDKRISSLQ

>member
-35 AGTMAKINKQQQ
+35 SGTTAKINKQQQ

-142 TGKIDFTEEQK
+142 TGKIDLTEEQR
-153 SANLEGKTLK
+153 SANLEGKTLT

-197 IKRAFEEVDVDGG
+197 LKRAFKDVEVEGG
-210 KKLSEVIGV
+210 KKLSEVINV

-233 KAGNML
+233 NAGNTL
-239 KFTGGSAAE
+239 KLTGGSATE
-248 YLGFTEKDYDDNF
+248 YLGFTEKDTDGNF

-266 TSGSTTSNEPIT
+266 TKKSATSNEAIT

-310 PTKEELEEAK
+310 PTKEELEDAK
-320 KNNNLSET
+320 KNNKLSET
-328 LKSSMQTQLNEA
+328 LTKSMQTQLDEA

-346 KVDFV
+346 TVEFKADTNNANV
-351 DSKGQTTTGTTGSF
+351 GQF

-370 TPDGQ
+370 TPDGK

-382 ILSSADAG
+382 SLSSADVG
-390 MLGENGAFKTTY
+390 MLGADGAFKVAY
-402 GESNRVNLNS
+402 GESNRINLNS
-412 TLAESGLKG
+412 TLVESGLKG
-421 ADKLAEWFKN
+421 ADKLAKWFKDH
-431 NPDQKFAFTIHDG
+431 PDQKFAFTIKDG

-452 SKEDTMQ
+452 SKGDTMQ
-459 DVMKKINEETSVQ
+459 DVMNRINEETSVQ
-472 VTYQSSTDK
+472 VTYQSTTDK
-481 FVFTSKKE
+481 FVFTSKNE
-489 GASGSFQ
+489 GASGSFK
-496 FVAGNDQDQKAILEG
+496 FETDSANEEILKG
-511 IFGDNITQGAQGTD
+511 IFGDNITTD
-525 AILQVKYAGSDEVV
+525 EAKGKDAKLEVKYAGSDEVV
-539 EIVRDSNTFK
+539 EITRDSNTFK
-549 VDGMTITLNGTFGYK
+549 VDGMTITLNGTFGYDK
-564 VDENGKMVE
+564 DNNKI
-573 DAAEAI
+573 DDTEAI
-579 TFDAKVDD
+579 TFDAKVDN
-587 EKIVETIKEM
+587 EKIVETVKEM
-597 IKEYNEIIELV
+597 VKEFNEIIELV
-608 NKEAKTKPSRD
+608 NKEVKTKPDRD

-664 LGSGDLQE
+664 LGSGDLQA
-672 LEKIGISV
+672 LEKIGLTV
-680 SSTASDNGKL
+680 SSTTSDNGKL

-701 ASDPEGVK
+701 ESDPEGVK

-714 EQVTDET
+714 EQVKDEA
-721 GNIVQTSGIATNMK
+721 GNVVQSSGIATNLK
-735 KVLDKYAK
+735 NVLDKYAK
-743 TVGEPKGILINRAG
+743 TIGEPKGILINRAG

-774 LKVDKRISSLQ
+774 LEVDKRISSLQ

>member
-6 LSGTTSNTIRGFGGL
+6 LSGTTSSTIRGYGGL

-35 AGTMAKINKQQQ
+35 SGTTAKINKQQQ

-142 TGKIDFTEEQK
+142 TGKIDTTEFQK
-153 SANLEGKTLK
+153 SENLEGKTLT
-163 FEYSGKEYT
+163 FNYSDKEYT
-172 VTLPTGNDKDGKE
+172 VTLPTGKDKDGKE
-185 YKYDTVDNAIDS
+185 YKYDTLDNAIES
-197 IKRAFEEVDVDGG
+197 INRAFKDVEVAGG
-210 KKLSEVIGV
+210 KKLSEIVNV
-219 EKDGNDKIKFTDKL
+219 EKDGDKIKFTDKL
-233 KAGNML
+233 NAGTTL
-239 KFTGGSAAE
+239 KLTGGSAVE
-248 YLGFTEKDYDDNF
+248 YLGFTNKNADGNF
-261 KEIDF
+261 EEMDITNKSI
-266 TSGSTTSNEPIT
+266 TSNEAVT
-278 DDKLFT
+278 EDKLIT
-284 KTPFIDRIAGKSLTF
+284 KTYFTDRIAGKTLTF

-310 PTKEELEEAK
+310 PSQEEINKVKDNPEKLFEMLEE
-320 KNNNLSET
+320 N
-328 LKSSMQTQLNEA
+328 MQTQLDEA

-346 KVDFV
+346 TVDFV
-351 DSKGQTTTGTTGSF
+351 KDGTSTTAGNF

-375 EDNSSVL
+375 PDNSSVL
-382 ILSSADAG
+382 ALSSADIG
-390 MLGENGAFKTTY
+390 MLGENGAFKTAY

-421 ADKLAEWFKN
+421 ADKLAKWFED
-431 NPDQKFAFTIHDG
+431 NPDKKFAFTINDG

-452 SKEDTMQ
+452 SKDDTMQ
-459 DVMKKINEETSVQ
+459 DVMNRINEETSVQ
-472 VTYQSSTDK
+472 VTYQSTTDK
-481 FVFTSKKE
+481 FVFTSKNE
-489 GASGSFQ
+489 GASGSFK
-496 FVAGNDQDQKAILEG
+496 FEPDSGNEEILKG
-511 IFGDNITQGAQGTD
+511 IFGANITDEAKGTD
-525 AILQVKYAGSDEVV
+525 AKLEVKYAGSDEVV
-539 EIVRDSNTFK
+539 EITRDSNTFK
-549 VDGMTITLNGTFGYK
+549 VDGMTITLNGTFGYDK
-564 VDENGKMVE
+564 DGNKI
-573 DAAEAI
+573 DDTEAI
-579 TFDAKVDD
+579 TFDAKVDN
-587 EKIVETIKEM
+587 EKIVETVKEM
-597 IKEYNEIIELV
+597 VKEFNEIIELV
-608 NKEAKTKPSRD
+608 NKEVKTKPDRD

-664 LGSGDLQE
+664 LGSGDLQA
-672 LEKIGISV
+672 LEKIGLTV

-701 ASDPEGVK
+701 ESDPEGVK

-714 EQVTDET
+714 EQVIDEA
-721 GNIVQTSGIATNMK
+721 GNVVQSSGIATNLK
-735 KVLDKYAK
+735 NVLDKYAK

-774 LKVDKRISSLQ
+774 LEVDKRISSLQ

>member
-6 LSGTTSNTIRGFGGL
+6 LSGTTSSTIRGYGGL
-21 ASGLDRDSLIEGMT
+21 VSGLDRDSLIEGMT
-35 AGTMAKINKQQQ
+35 SGTTAKINKQQQ

-142 TGKIDFTEEQK
+142 TGKIDLTEEQR
-153 SANLEGKTLK
+153 SANLEGKTLT

-197 IKRAFEEVDVDGG
+197 LKRAFKDVEVEGG
-210 KKLSEVIGV
+210 KKLSEVINV
-219 EKDGNDKIKFTDKL
+219 EKDGKDKIKFTDKL
-233 KAGNML
+233 NAGNTL
-239 KFTGGSAAE
+239 KLTGGSATE
-248 YLGFTEKDYDDNF
+248 YLGFTEKDTDGNF

-266 TSGSTTSNEPIT
+266 TKKSATSNEAIT

-310 PTKEELEEAK
+310 PTKEELEDAK
-320 KNNNLSET
+320 KNNKLSET
-328 LKSSMQTQLNEA
+328 LTKSMQTQLDEA

-346 KVDFV
+346 TVEFKADTNNANV
-351 DSKGQTTTGTTGSF
+351 GQF

-370 TPDGQ
+370 TPDGK

-382 ILSSADAG
+382 SLSSADVG
-390 MLGENGAFKTTY
+390 MLGADGAFKVAY
-402 GESNRVNLNS
+402 GESNRINLNS
-412 TLAESGLKG
+412 TLVESGLKG

-431 NPDQKFAFTIHDG
+431 NPDKKFSFTIKDG

-452 SKEDTMQ
+452 SKDDTMQ
-459 DVMKKINEETSVQ
+459 DVMNRINEETSVQ
-472 VTYQSSTDK
+472 VTYQSTTDK
-481 FVFTSKKE
+481 FVFTSKNE
-489 GASGSFQ
+489 GASGSFK
-496 FVAGNDQDQKAILEG
+496 FETDSANEEILKG
-511 IFGDNITQGAQGTD
+511 IFGDNITTD
-525 AILQVKYAGSDEVV
+525 EAKGKDAKLEVKYAGSDEVV
-539 EIVRDSNTFK
+539 EITRDSNTFK
-549 VDGMTITLNGTFGYK
+549 VDGMTITLNGTFGYDK
-564 VDENGKMVE
+564 DGNKI
-573 DAAEAI
+573 DDTEAI
-579 TFDAKVDD
+579 TFDAKVDN
-587 EKIVETIKEM
+587 EKIVETVKEM
-597 IKEYNEIIELV
+597 VKEFNEIIELV
-608 NKEAKTKPSRD
+608 NKEVKTKPDRD

-664 LGSGDLQE
+664 L
-672 LEKIGISV
+672 
-680 SSTASDNGKL
+680 
-690 SFDESKFKAAL
+690 
-701 ASDPEGVK
+701 
-709 ELFTK
+709 
-714 EQVTDET
+714 
-721 GNIVQTSGIATNMK
+721 
-735 KVLDKYAK
+735 
-743 TVGEPKGILINRAG
+743 
-757 SIKSPASITQN
+757 
-768 ELYKQI
+768 
-774 LKVDKRISSLQ
+774 
-785 DTLKMEQ
+785 
-792 DRYIRQFT
+792 
-800 TLESLIAQMNSQ
+800 
-812 SSALSQ
+812 
-818 FGGGF
+818 

>member
-1 MNIGG
+1 MIMNIGG
-6 LSGTTSNTIRGFGGL
+6 LSGTTSSTIRGYGGL

-35 AGTMAKINKQQQ
+35 SGTTAKINKQQQ

-142 TGKIDFTEEQK
+142 TGKIDLTEEQR
-153 SANLEGKTLK
+153 SANLEGKTLT

-197 IKRAFEEVDVDGG
+197 LKRAFKDVEVEGG
-210 KKLSEVIGV
+210 KKLSEVINV

-233 KAGNML
+233 NAGNTL
-239 KFTGGSAAE
+239 KLTGGSATE
-248 YLGFTEKDYDDNF
+248 YLGFTEKDTDGNF

-266 TSGSTTSNEPIT
+266 TKKSATSNEAIT

-310 PTKEELEEAK
+310 PTKEELEDAK
-320 KNNNLSET
+320 KNNKLSET
-328 LKSSMQTQLNEA
+328 LTKSMQTQLDEA

-346 KVDFV
+346 TVEFKADTNNANV
-351 DSKGQTTTGTTGSF
+351 GQF

-370 TPDGQ
+370 TPDGK

-382 ILSSADAG
+382 SLSSADVG
-390 MLGENGAFKTTY
+390 MLGADGAFKVAY
-402 GESNRVNLNS
+402 GESNRINLNS
-412 TLAESGLKG
+412 TLVESGLKG
-421 ADKLAEWFKN
+421 ADKLAKWFEA
-431 NPDQKFAFTIHDG
+431 NPDKKFAFTINDG

-452 SKEDTMQ
+452 SKDDTMQ
-459 DVMKKINEETSVQ
+459 DVMNRINEETSVQ
-472 VTYQSSTDK
+472 VTYQSTTDK
-481 FVFTSKKE
+481 FVFTSKNE

-496 FVAGNDQDQKAILEG
+496 FKPESGTEDVLQG
-511 IFGDNITQGAQGTD
+511 IFGNNITDKAEGTD
-525 AILQVKYAGSDEVV
+525 AKLEVKYAGSDEVV
-539 EIVRDSNTFK
+539 EITRDSNTFK
-549 VDGMTITLNGTFGYK
+549 VDGMTITLNGTFGYDK
-564 VDENGKMVE
+564 DGNKI
-573 DAAEAI
+573 DDTEAI
-579 TFDAKVDD
+579 TFDAKVDN
-587 EKIVETIKEM
+587 EKIVETVKEM
-597 IKEYNEIIELV
+597 VKEFNEIIELV
-608 NKEAKTKPSRD
+608 NKEVKTKPDRD

-664 LGSGDLQE
+664 LGSGDLQA
-672 LEKIGISV
+672 LEKIGLTV

-701 ASDPEGVK
+701 ESDPEGVK

-714 EQVTDET
+714 EQVIDEA
-721 GNIVQTSGIATNMK
+721 GNVVQSSGIATNLK
-735 KVLDKYAK
+735 NVLDKYAK

-774 LKVDKRISSLQ
+774 LEVDKRISSLQ

>member
-1 MNIGG
+1 MIMNIGG

-35 AGTMAKINKQQQ
+35 AGTTAKINKQQQ

-142 TGKIDFTEEQK
+142 TGDIDLLGQQK
-153 SANLEGKTLK
+153 SENLEGKTLTFNYGDK
-163 FEYSGKEYT
+163 EYS
-172 VTLPTGNDKDGKE
+172 VTLPTGQDKDGKE
-185 YKYDTVDNAIDS
+185 YKYDTVENVVDS
-197 IKRAFEEVDVDGG
+197 LNRAFKDVEVSGG
-210 KKLSEVIGV
+210 KNLSEIITV
-219 EKDGNDKIKFTDKL
+219 EKDGNKIKFKDNENAKNTLKL
-233 KAGNML
+233 K
-239 KFTGGSAAE
+239 GGSAVE
-248 YLGFTEKDYDDNF
+248 YLGFTGKDQDGNF
-261 KEIDF
+261 QEIDF
-266 TSGSTTSNEPIT
+266 TSTSITSDVDVT

-310 PTKEELEEAK
+310 PTKEELDKVKDNPEGIAK
-320 KNNNLSET
+320 L
-328 LKSSMQTQLNEA
+328 LKESMQTQLDEA

-346 KVDFV
+346 AVDFV
-351 DSKGQTTTGTTGSF
+351 KDALNNNVGNF
-365 TFKTT
+365 TFQTT

-375 EDNSSVL
+375 KDNSSVL

-412 TLAESGLKG
+412 ALTESGLSG
-421 ADKLAEWFKN
+421 ADNLEKWFKA
-431 NPDQKFAFTIHDG
+431 NPDKKFAFTINDG

-452 SKEDTMQ
+452 SKDDTMQ
-459 DVMKKINEETSVQ
+459 DVMNRINEETNVQ

-489 GASGSFQ
+489 GASGSFEL
-496 FVAGNDQDQKAILEG
+496 KAESGQENILKG
-511 IFGDNITQGAQGTD
+511 IFGTHTTNKAQGTD

-743 TVGEPKGILINRAG
+743 TIGEPKGILINRAG

-774 LKVDKRISSLQ
+774 LEVDKRISSLQ

>member
-6 LSGTTSNTIRGFGGL
+6 LSGTTSSTIRGYGGL

-35 AGTMAKINKQQQ
+35 SGTTAKINKQQQ

-142 TGKIDFTEEQK
+142 TGKIDLTEEQR
-153 SANLEGKTLK
+153 SANLEGKTLT

-197 IKRAFEEVDVDGG
+197 LKRAFKDVEVEGG
-210 KKLSEVIGV
+210 KKLSEVINV

-233 KAGNML
+233 NAGNTL
-239 KFTGGSAAE
+239 KLTGGSATE
-248 YLGFTEKDYDDNF
+248 YLGFTEKDTDGNF

-266 TSGSTTSNEPIT
+266 TKKSATSNEAIT

-310 PTKEELEEAK
+310 PTKEELEDAK
-320 KNNNLSET
+320 KNNKLSET
-328 LKSSMQTQLNEA
+328 LTKSMQTQLDEA

-346 KVDFV
+346 TVEFKADTNNANV
-351 DSKGQTTTGTTGSF
+351 GQF

-370 TPDGQ
+370 TPDGK

-382 ILSSADAG
+382 SLSSADVG
-390 MLGENGAFKTTY
+390 MLGADGAFKVAY
-402 GESNRVNLNS
+402 GESNRINLNS
-412 TLAESGLKG
+412 TLVESGLKG

-431 NPDQKFAFTIHDG
+431 NPDKKFSFTIKDG

-452 SKEDTMQ
+452 SKDDTMQ
-459 DVMKKINEETSVQ
+459 DVMNRINEETSVQ
-472 VTYQSSTDK
+472 VTYQSTTDK
-481 FVFTSKKE
+481 FVFTSKNE
-489 GASGSFQ
+489 GASGSFK
-496 FVAGNDQDQKAILEG
+496 FEPDSGNEEILKG
-511 IFGDNITQGAQGTD
+511 IFGDNITDEAKGTD
-525 AILQVKYAGSDEVV
+525 AKLEVKYAGSDEVV
-539 EIVRDSNTFK
+539 EITRDSNTFK
-549 VDGMTITLNGTFGYK
+549 VDGMTITLNGTFGYDK
-564 VDENGKMVE
+564 DGNKI
-573 DAAEAI
+573 DDTEAI
-579 TFDAKVDD
+579 TFDAKVDN
-587 EKIVETIKEM
+587 EKIVETVKEM
-597 IKEYNEIIELV
+597 VKEFNEIIELV
-608 NKEAKTKPSRD
+608 NKEVKTKPDRD

-664 LGSGDLQE
+664 LGSGDLQA
-672 LEKIGISV
+672 LEKIGLTV
-680 SSTASDNGKL
+680 SSTTSDNGKL

-701 ASDPEGVK
+701 ESDPEGVK

-714 EQVTDET
+714 EQVKDEA
-721 GNIVQTSGIATNMK
+721 GNVVQSSGIATNLK
-735 KVLDKYAK
+735 NVLDKYAK

-774 LKVDKRISSLQ
+774 LEVDKRISSLQ

>member
-6 LSGTTSNTIRGFGGL
+6 LSGTTSSTIRGYGGL
-21 ASGLDRDSLIEGMT
+21 VSGLDRDSLIEGMT
-35 AGTMAKINKQQQ
+35 SGTTAKINKQQQ

-142 TGKIDFTEEQK
+142 TGKIDLTEEQR
-153 SANLEGKTLK
+153 SANLEGKTLT

-197 IKRAFEEVDVDGG
+197 LKRAFKDVEVEGG
-210 KKLSEVIGV
+210 KKLSEVINV
-219 EKDGNDKIKFTDKL
+219 EKDGKDKIKFTDKL
-233 KAGNML
+233 NAGNTL
-239 KFTGGSAAE
+239 KLTGGSATE
-248 YLGFTEKDYDDNF
+248 YLGFTEKDTDGNF

-266 TSGSTTSNEPIT
+266 TKKSATSNEAIT

-310 PTKEELEEAK
+310 PTKEEFEDAK
-320 KNNNLSET
+320 KNNKLSET
-328 LKSSMQTQLNEA
+328 LTKSMQTQLDEA

-346 KVDFV
+346 TVEFKADTNNANV
-351 DSKGQTTTGTTGSF
+351 GQF

-370 TPDGQ
+370 TPDGK

-382 ILSSADAG
+382 SLSSADVG
-390 MLGENGAFKTTY
+390 MLGADGAFKVAY
-402 GESNRVNLNS
+402 GESNRINLNS
-412 TLAESGLKG
+412 TLVESGLKG

-431 NPDQKFAFTIHDG
+431 NPDKKFSFTIKDG

-452 SKEDTMQ
+452 SKDDTMQ
-459 DVMKKINEETSVQ
+459 DVMNRINEETSVQ
-472 VTYQSSTDK
+472 VTYQSTTDK
-481 FVFTSKKE
+481 FVFTSKNE
-489 GASGSFQ
+489 GASGSFK
-496 FVAGNDQDQKAILEG
+496 FETDSANEEILKG
-511 IFGDNITQGAQGTD
+511 IFGDNITTD
-525 AILQVKYAGSDEVV
+525 EAKGKDAKLEVKYAGSDEVV
-539 EIVRDSNTFK
+539 EITRDSNTFK
-549 VDGMTITLNGTFGYK
+549 VDGMTITLNGTFGYDK
-564 VDENGKMVE
+564 DGNKI
-573 DAAEAI
+573 DDTEAI
-579 TFDAKVDD
+579 TFDAKVDN
-587 EKIVETIKEM
+587 EKIVETVKEM
-597 IKEYNEIIELV
+597 VKEFNEIIELV
-608 NKEAKTKPSRD
+608 NKEVKTKPDRD

-664 LGSGDLQE
+664 LGSGDLQA
-672 LEKIGISV
+672 LEKIGLTV
-680 SSTASDNGKL
+680 SSTTSDNGKL

-701 ASDPEGVK
+701 ESDPEGVK

-714 EQVTDET
+714 EQVKDEA
-721 GNIVQTSGIATNMK
+721 GNVVQSSGIATNLK
-735 KVLDKYAK
+735 NVLDKYAK
-743 TVGEPKGILINRAG
+743 TIGEPKGILINRAG

-774 LKVDKRISSLQ
+774 LEVDKRISSLQ

>member
-1 MNIGG
+1 MIMNIGG
-6 LSGTTSNTIRGFGGL
+6 LSGTTSSTIRGYGGL
-21 ASGLDRDSLIEGMT
+21 VSGLDRDSLIEGMT
-35 AGTMAKINKQQQ
+35 SGTTAKINKQQQ

-142 TGKIDFTEEQK
+142 TGKIDLTEEQR
-153 SANLEGKTLK
+153 SANLEGKTLT

-197 IKRAFEEVDVDGG
+197 LKRAFKDVEVEGG
-210 KKLSEVIGV
+210 KKLSEVINV
-219 EKDGNDKIKFTDKL
+219 EKDGKDKIKFTDKL
-233 KAGNML
+233 NAGNTL
-239 KFTGGSAAE
+239 KLTGGSATE
-248 YLGFTEKDYDDNF
+248 YLGFTEKDTDGNF

-266 TSGSTTSNEPIT
+266 TKKSATSNEAIT

-310 PTKEELEEAK
+310 PTKEELEDAK
-320 KNNNLSET
+320 KNNKLSET
-328 LKSSMQTQLNEA
+328 LTKSMQTQLDEA

-346 KVDFV
+346 TVEFKADTNNANV
-351 DSKGQTTTGTTGSF
+351 GQF

-370 TPDGQ
+370 TPDGK

-382 ILSSADAG
+382 SLSSADVG
-390 MLGENGAFKTTY
+390 MLGADGAFKVAY
-402 GESNRVNLNS
+402 GESNRINLNS
-412 TLAESGLKG
+412 TLVESGLKG

-431 NPDQKFAFTIHDG
+431 NPDKKFSFTIKDG

-452 SKEDTMQ
+452 SKDDTMQ
-459 DVMKKINEETSVQ
+459 DVMNRINEETSVQ
-472 VTYQSSTDK
+472 VTYQSTTDK
-481 FVFTSKKE
+481 FVFTSKNE
-489 GASGSFQ
+489 GASGSFK
-496 FVAGNDQDQKAILEG
+496 FETDSANEEILKG
-511 IFGDNITQGAQGTD
+511 IFGDNITTD
-525 AILQVKYAGSDEVV
+525 EAKGKDAKLEVKYAGSDEVV
-539 EIVRDSNTFK
+539 EITRDSNTFK
-549 VDGMTITLNGTFGYK
+549 VDGMTITLNGTFGYDK
-564 VDENGKMVE
+564 DGNKI
-573 DAAEAI
+573 DDTEAI
-579 TFDAKVDD
+579 TFDAKVDN
-587 EKIVETIKEM
+587 EKIVETVKEM
-597 IKEYNEIIELV
+597 VKEFNEIIELV
-608 NKEAKTKPSRD
+608 NKEVKTKPDRD

-664 LGSGDLQE
+664 LGSGDLQA
-672 LEKIGISV
+672 LEKIGLTV
-680 SSTASDNGKL
+680 SSTTSDNGKL

-701 ASDPEGVK
+701 ESDPEGVK

-714 EQVTDET
+714 EQVKDEA
-721 GNIVQTSGIATNMK
+721 GNVVQSSGIATNLK
-735 KVLDKYAK
+735 NVLDKYAK
-743 TVGEPKGILINRAG
+743 TIGEPKGILINRAG

-774 LKVDKRISSLQ
+774 LEVDKRISSLQ

>member
-35 AGTMAKINKQQQ
+35 SGTTAKINKQQQ

-142 TGKIDFTEEQK
+142 TGKIDLTEEQR
-153 SANLEGKTLK
+153 SANLEGKTLT

-197 IKRAFEEVDVDGG
+197 LKRAFKDVEVEGG
-210 KKLSEVIGV
+210 KKLSEVINV

-233 KAGNML
+233 NAGNTL
-239 KFTGGSAAE
+239 KLTGGSATE
-248 YLGFTEKDYDDNF
+248 YLGFTEKDTDGNF

-266 TSGSTTSNEPIT
+266 TKKSATSNEAIT

-310 PTKEELEEAK
+310 PTKEELEDAK
-320 KNNNLSET
+320 KNNKLSET
-328 LKSSMQTQLNEA
+328 LTKSMQTQLDEA

-346 KVDFV
+346 TVEFKADTNNANV
-351 DSKGQTTTGTTGSF
+351 GQF

-370 TPDGQ
+370 TPDGK

-382 ILSSADAG
+382 SLSSADVG
-390 MLGENGAFKTTY
+390 MLGADGAFKVAY
-402 GESNRVNLNS
+402 GESNRINLNS
-412 TLAESGLKG
+412 TLVESGLKG

-431 NPDQKFAFTIHDG
+431 NPDKKFSFTIKDG

-452 SKEDTMQ
+452 SKDDTMQ
-459 DVMKKINEETSVQ
+459 DVMNRINEETSVQ
-472 VTYQSSTDK
+472 VTYQSTTDK
-481 FVFTSKKE
+481 FVFTSKNE
-489 GASGSFQ
+489 GASGSFK
-496 FVAGNDQDQKAILEG
+496 FEPDSGNEEILKG
-511 IFGDNITQGAQGTD
+511 IFGDNITDEAKGTD
-525 AILQVKYAGSDEVV
+525 AKLEVKYAGSDEVV
-539 EIVRDSNTFK
+539 EITRDSNTFK
-549 VDGMTITLNGTFGYK
+549 VDGMTITLNGTFGYDK
-564 VDENGKMVE
+564 DGNKI
-573 DAAEAI
+573 DDTEAI
-579 TFDAKVDD
+579 TFDAKVDN
-587 EKIVETIKEM
+587 EKIVETVKEM
-597 IKEYNEIIELV
+597 VKEFNEIIELV
-608 NKEAKTKPSRD
+608 NKEVKTKPDRD

-664 LGSGDLQE
+664 LGSGDLQA
-672 LEKIGISV
+672 LEKIGLTV
-680 SSTASDNGKL
+680 SSTTSDNGKL

-701 ASDPEGVK
+701 ESDPEGVK

-714 EQVTDET
+714 EQVKDEA
-721 GNIVQTSGIATNMK
+721 GNVVQSSGIATNLK
-735 KVLDKYAK
+735 NVLDKYAK
-743 TVGEPKGILINRAG
+743 TIGEPKGILINRAG

-774 LKVDKRISSLQ
+774 LEVDKRISSLQ

>member
-35 AGTMAKINKQQQ
+35 AGTTAKINKQQQ

-142 TGKIDFTEEQK
+142 TGDIDLLGQQK
-153 SANLEGKTLK
+153 SENLEGKTLTFNYGDK
-163 FEYSGKEYT
+163 EYS
-172 VTLPTGNDKDGKE
+172 VTLPTGQDKDGKE
-185 YKYDTVDNAIDS
+185 YKYDTVENVVDS
-197 IKRAFEEVDVDGG
+197 LNRAFKDVEVSGG
-210 KKLSEVIGV
+210 KNLSEIITV
-219 EKDGNDKIKFTDKL
+219 EKDGNKIKFKDNENAKNTLKL
-233 KAGNML
+233 K
-239 KFTGGSAAE
+239 GGSAVE
-248 YLGFTEKDYDDNF
+248 YLGFTGKDQDGNF
-261 KEIDF
+261 QEIDF
-266 TSGSTTSNEPIT
+266 TSTSITSDVDVT

-310 PTKEELEEAK
+310 PTKEELDKVKDNPEGIAK
-320 KNNNLSET
+320 L
-328 LKSSMQTQLNEA
+328 LKESMQTQLDEA

-346 KVDFV
+346 AVDFV
-351 DSKGQTTTGTTGSF
+351 KDALNNNVGNF
-365 TFKTT
+365 TFQTT

-375 EDNSSVL
+375 KDNSSVL

-412 TLAESGLKG
+412 ALTESGLSG
-421 ADKLAEWFKN
+421 ADNLEKWFKA
-431 NPDQKFAFTIHDG
+431 NPDKKFAFTINDG

-452 SKEDTMQ
+452 SKDDTMQ
-459 DVMKKINEETSVQ
+459 DVMNRINEETNVQ

-489 GASGSFQ
+489 GASGSFEL
-496 FVAGNDQDQKAILEG
+496 KAESGQENILKG
-511 IFGDNITQGAQGTD
+511 IFGTHTTNKAQGTD

-743 TVGEPKGILINRAG
+743 TIGEPKGILINRAG

-774 LKVDKRISSLQ
+774 LEVDKRISSLQ

>member
-35 AGTMAKINKQQQ
+35 SGTTAKINKQQQ

-142 TGKIDFTEEQK
+142 TGKIDLTEEQR
-153 SANLEGKTLK
+153 SANLEGKTLT

-197 IKRAFEEVDVDGG
+197 LKRAFKDVEVEGG
-210 KKLSEVIGV
+210 KKLSEVINV

-233 KAGNML
+233 NAGNTL
-239 KFTGGSAAE
+239 KLTGGSATE
-248 YLGFTEKDYDDNF
+248 YLGFTEKDTDGNF

-266 TSGSTTSNEPIT
+266 TKKSATSNEAIT

-310 PTKEELEEAK
+310 PTKEELEDAK
-320 KNNNLSET
+320 KNNKLSET
-328 LKSSMQTQLNEA
+328 LTKSMQTQLDEA

-346 KVDFV
+346 TVEFKADTNNANV
-351 DSKGQTTTGTTGSF
+351 GQF

-370 TPDGQ
+370 TPDGK

-382 ILSSADAG
+382 SLSSADVG
-390 MLGENGAFKTTY
+390 MLGADGAFKVAY
-402 GESNRVNLNS
+402 GESNRINLNS
-412 TLAESGLKG
+412 TLVESGLKG

-431 NPDQKFAFTIHDG
+431 NPDKKFSFTIKDG

-452 SKEDTMQ
+452 SKDDTMQ
-459 DVMKKINEETSVQ
+459 DVMNRINEETSVQ
-472 VTYQSSTDK
+472 VTYQSTTDK
-481 FVFTSKKE
+481 FVFTSKNE
-489 GASGSFQ
+489 GASGSFK
-496 FVAGNDQDQKAILEG
+496 FETDSANEEILKG
-511 IFGDNITQGAQGTD
+511 IFGDNITDEAKGTD
-525 AILQVKYAGSDEVV
+525 AKLEVKYAGSDEVV
-539 EIVRDSNTFK
+539 EITRDSNTFK
-549 VDGMTITLNGTFGYK
+549 VDGMTITLNGTFGYDK
-564 VDENGKMVE
+564 DGNKI
-573 DAAEAI
+573 DDTEAI
-579 TFDAKVDD
+579 TFDAKVDN
-587 EKIVETIKEM
+587 EKIVETVKEM
-597 IKEYNEIIELV
+597 VKEFNEIIELV
-608 NKEAKTKPSRD
+608 NKEVKTKPDRD
-619 YAPLTDEQKKELSES
+619 YAPLTHEQKKELSES

-664 LGSGDLQE
+664 LGSGDLQA
-672 LEKIGISV
+672 LEKIGLTV
-680 SSTASDNGKL
+680 SSTTSDNGKL

-701 ASDPEGVK
+701 ESDPEGVK

-714 EQVTDET
+714 EQVKDEA
-721 GNIVQTSGIATNMK
+721 GNVVQSSGIATNLK
-735 KVLDKYAK
+735 NVLDKYAK
-743 TVGEPKGILINRAG
+743 TIGEPKGILINRAG

-774 LKVDKRISSLQ
+774 LEVDKRISSLQ

>member
-1 MNIGG
+1 MIMNIGG
-6 LSGTTSNTIRGFGGL
+6 LSGTTSSTIRGYGGL

-35 AGTMAKINKQQQ
+35 SGTTAKINKQQQ

-142 TGKIDFTEEQK
+142 TGKIDLTEEQR
-153 SANLEGKTLK
+153 SANLEGKTLT

-172 VTLPTGNDKDGKE
+172 VTLPTGNDKD
-185 YKYDTVDNAIDS
+185 DTVDNAIDS
-197 IKRAFEEVDVDGG
+197 LKRAFKDVEVEGG
-210 KKLSEVIGV
+210 KKLSEVINV

-233 KAGNML
+233 NAGNTL
-239 KFTGGSAAE
+239 KLTGGSATE
-248 YLGFTEKDYDDNF
+248 YLGFTEKDTDGNF
-261 KEIDF
+261 KKIDF
-266 TSGSTTSNEPIT
+266 TKKSATSNEAIT

-310 PTKEELEEAK
+310 PTKEELEDAK
-320 KNNNLSET
+320 KNNKLSET
-328 LKSSMQTQLNEA
+328 LTKSMQTQLDEA

-346 KVDFV
+346 TVEFKADTNNANV
-351 DSKGQTTTGTTGSF
+351 GQF

-370 TPDGQ
+370 TPDGK

-382 ILSSADAG
+382 SLSSADVG
-390 MLGENGAFKTTY
+390 MLGADGAFKVAY
-402 GESNRVNLNS
+402 GESNRINLNS
-412 TLAESGLKG
+412 TLVESGLKG

-431 NPDQKFAFTIHDG
+431 NPDKKFSFTIKDG

-452 SKEDTMQ
+452 SKDDTMQ
-459 DVMKKINEETSVQ
+459 DVMNRINEETSVQ
-472 VTYQSSTDK
+472 VTYQSTTDK
-481 FVFTSKKE
+481 FVFTSKNE
-489 GASGSFQ
+489 GASGSFK
-496 FVAGNDQDQKAILEG
+496 FEPDSGNEEILKG
-511 IFGDNITQGAQGTD
+511 IFGDNITDEAKGTD
-525 AILQVKYAGSDEVV
+525 AKLEVKYAGSDEVV
-539 EIVRDSNTFK
+539 EITRDSNTFK
-549 VDGMTITLNGTFGYK
+549 VDGMTITLNGTFGYDK
-564 VDENGKMVE
+564 DRNKI
-573 DAAEAI
+573 DDTEAI
-579 TFDAKVDD
+579 TFDAKVDN
-587 EKIVETIKEM
+587 EKIVETVKEM
-597 IKEYNEIIELV
+597 VKEFNEIIELV
-608 NKEAKTKPSRD
+608 NKEVKTKPDRD

-664 LGSGDLQE
+664 LGSGDLQA
-672 LEKIGISV
+672 LEKIGLTV
-680 SSTASDNGKL
+680 SSTTSDNGKL

-701 ASDPEGVK
+701 ESDPEGVK

-714 EQVTDET
+714 EQVKDEA
-721 GNIVQTSGIATNMK
+721 GNVVQSSGIATNLK
-735 KVLDKYAK
+735 NVLDKYAK

-774 LKVDKRISSLQ
+774 LEVDKRISSLQ

>member
-35 AGTMAKINKQQQ
+35 SGTTAKINKQQQ

-142 TGKIDFTEEQK
+142 TGKIDTTEFQK
-153 SANLEGKTLK
+153 SENLEGKTLT
-163 FEYSGKEYT
+163 FNYSDKEYT
-172 VTLPTGNDKDGKE
+172 VTLPTGKDKDGKE
-185 YKYDTVDNAIDS
+185 YKYDTLDHAIES
-197 IKRAFEEVDVDGG
+197 INRAFKDVEVAGG
-210 KKLSEVIGV
+210 KKLSEIVNV
-219 EKDGNDKIKFTDKL
+219 EKDGDKIKFTDKL
-233 KAGNML
+233 NAGTTL
-239 KFTGGSAAE
+239 KLTGGSAVE
-248 YLGFTEKDYDDNF
+248 YLGFTNKNADGNF
-261 KEIDF
+261 GEMDITNKSI
-266 TSGSTTSNEPIT
+266 TSNEAVT
-278 DDKLFT
+278 EDKLIT
-284 KTPFIDRIAGKSLTF
+284 KTYFTDRIAGKTLTF

-310 PTKEELEEAK
+310 PSQEEINKVKDNPEKLFEMLEE
-320 KNNNLSET
+320 N
-328 LKSSMQTQLNEA
+328 MQTQLDEA

-346 KVDFV
+346 TVDFV
-351 DSKGQTTTGTTGSF
+351 KDGTSTTAGNF

-375 EDNSSVL
+375 PDNSSVL
-382 ILSSADAG
+382 ALSSADIG
-390 MLGENGAFKTTY
+390 MLGENGAFKTAY

-421 ADKLAEWFKN
+421 ADKLAKWFED
-431 NPDQKFAFTIHDG
+431 NPDKKFAFTIKDG

-452 SKEDTMQ
+452 SKDDTMQ
-459 DVMKKINEETSVQ
+459 DVMNRINEETSVQ
-472 VTYQSSTDK
+472 VTYQSTTDK
-481 FVFTSKKE
+481 FVFTSKNE
-489 GASGSFQ
+489 GASGSFK
-496 FVAGNDQDQKAILEG
+496 FEPDSGNEEILKG
-511 IFGDNITQGAQGTD
+511 IFGDNITDEAKGTD
-525 AILQVKYAGSDEVV
+525 AKLEVKYAGSDEVV
-539 EIVRDSNTFK
+539 EITRDSNTFK
-549 VDGMTITLNGTFGYK
+549 VDGMTITLNGTFGYDK
-564 VDENGKMVE
+564 DGNKI
-573 DAAEAI
+573 DDTEAI
-579 TFDAKVDD
+579 TFDAKVDN
-587 EKIVETIKEM
+587 EKIVETVKEM
-597 IKEYNEIIELV
+597 VKEFNEIIELV
-608 NKEAKTKPSRD
+608 NKEVKTKPDRD

-664 LGSGDLQE
+664 LGSGDLQA
-672 LEKIGISV
+672 LEKIGLTV
-680 SSTASDNGKL
+680 SSTTSDNGKL

-701 ASDPEGVK
+701 ESDPEGVK

-714 EQVTDET
+714 EQVKDEA
-721 GNIVQTSGIATNMK
+721 GNVVQSSGIATNLK
-735 KVLDKYAK
+735 NVLDKYAK

-774 LKVDKRISSLQ
+774 LEVDKRISSLQ

>member
-1 MNIGG
+1 MIMNIGG

-35 AGTMAKINKQQQ
+35 SGTTAKINKQQQ

-142 TGKIDFTEEQK
+142 TGKIDLTEEQR
-153 SANLEGKTLK
+153 SANLEGKTLT

-197 IKRAFEEVDVDGG
+197 LKRAFKDVEVEGG
-210 KKLSEVIGV
+210 KKLSEVINV

-233 KAGNML
+233 NAGNTL
-239 KFTGGSAAE
+239 KLTGGSATE
-248 YLGFTEKDYDDNF
+248 YLGFTEKDTDGNF

-266 TSGSTTSNEPIT
+266 TKKSATSNEAIT

-310 PTKEELEEAK
+310 PTKEELEDAK
-320 KNNNLSET
+320 KNNKLSET
-328 LKSSMQTQLNEA
+328 LTKSMQTQLDEA

-346 KVDFV
+346 TVEFKADTNNANV
-351 DSKGQTTTGTTGSF
+351 GQF

-370 TPDGQ
+370 TPDGK

-382 ILSSADAG
+382 SLSSADVG
-390 MLGENGAFKTTY
+390 MLGADGAFKVAY
-402 GESNRVNLNS
+402 GESNRINLNS
-412 TLAESGLKG
+412 TLVESGLKG

-431 NPDQKFAFTIHDG
+431 NPDKKFSFTIKDG

-452 SKEDTMQ
+452 SKDDTMQ
-459 DVMKKINEETSVQ
+459 DVMNRINEETSVQ
-472 VTYQSSTDK
+472 VTYQSTTDK
-481 FVFTSKKE
+481 FVFTSKNE
-489 GASGSFQ
+489 GASGSFK
-496 FVAGNDQDQKAILEG
+496 FEPDSGNEEILKG
-511 IFGDNITQGAQGTD
+511 IFGDNITDEAKGTD
-525 AILQVKYAGSDEVV
+525 AKLEVKYAGSDEVV
-539 EIVRDSNTFK
+539 EITRDSNTFK
-549 VDGMTITLNGTFGYK
+549 VDGMTITLNGTFGYDK
-564 VDENGKMVE
+564 DGNKI
-573 DAAEAI
+573 DDTEAI
-579 TFDAKVDD
+579 TFDAKVDN
-587 EKIVETIKEM
+587 EKIVETVKEM
-597 IKEYNEIIELV
+597 VKEFNEIIELV
-608 NKEAKTKPSRD
+608 NKEVKTKPDRD

-664 LGSGDLQE
+664 LGSGDLQA
-672 LEKIGISV
+672 LEKIGLTV
-680 SSTASDNGKL
+680 SSTTSDNGKL

-701 ASDPEGVK
+701 ESDPEGVK

-714 EQVTDET
+714 EQVKDEA
-721 GNIVQTSGIATNMK
+721 GNVVQSSGIATNLK
-735 KVLDKYAK
+735 NVLDKYAK

-774 LKVDKRISSLQ
+774 LEVDKRISSLQ

>member
-1 MNIGG
+1 MIMNIGG
-6 LSGTTSNTIRGFGGL
+6 LSGTTSSTIRGYGGL
-21 ASGLDRDSLIEGMT
+21 VSGLDRDSLIEGMT
-35 AGTMAKINKQQQ
+35 SGTTAKINKQQQ

-142 TGKIDFTEEQK
+142 TGKIDLTEEQR
-153 SANLEGKTLK
+153 SANLEGKTLT

-197 IKRAFEEVDVDGG
+197 LKRAFKDVEVEGG
-210 KKLSEVIGV
+210 KKLSEVINV

-233 KAGNML
+233 NAGNTL
-239 KFTGGSAAE
+239 KLTGGSATE
-248 YLGFTEKDYDDNF
+248 YLGFTEKDTDGNF

-266 TSGSTTSNEPIT
+266 TKKSATSNEAIT

-310 PTKEELEEAK
+310 PTKEELEDAK
-320 KNNNLSET
+320 KNNKLSET
-328 LKSSMQTQLNEA
+328 LTKSMQTQLDEA

-346 KVDFV
+346 TVEFKADTNNANV
-351 DSKGQTTTGTTGSF
+351 GQF

-370 TPDGQ
+370 TPDGK

-382 ILSSADAG
+382 SLSSADVG
-390 MLGENGAFKTTY
+390 MLGADGAFKVAY
-402 GESNRVNLNS
+402 GESNRINLNS
-412 TLAESGLKG
+412 TLVESGLKG

-431 NPDQKFAFTIHDG
+431 NPDKKFSFTIKDG

-452 SKEDTMQ
+452 SKDDTMQ
-459 DVMKKINEETSVQ
+459 DVMNRINEETSVQ
-472 VTYQSSTDK
+472 VTYQSTTDK
-481 FVFTSKKE
+481 FVFTSKNE
-489 GASGSFQ
+489 GASGSFK
-496 FVAGNDQDQKAILEG
+496 FETDSANEEILKG
-511 IFGDNITQGAQGTD
+511 IFGDNITTD
-525 AILQVKYAGSDEVV
+525 EAKGKDAKLEVKYAGSDEVV
-539 EIVRDSNTFK
+539 EITRDSNTFK
-549 VDGMTITLNGTFGYK
+549 VDGMTITLNGTFGYDK
-564 VDENGKMVE
+564 DGNKI
-573 DAAEAI
+573 DDTEAI
-579 TFDAKVDD
+579 TFDAKVDN
-587 EKIVETIKEM
+587 EKIVETVKEM
-597 IKEYNEIIELV
+597 VKEFNEIIELV
-608 NKEAKTKPSRD
+608 NKEVKTKPDRD

-664 LGSGDLQE
+664 LGSGDLQA
-672 LEKIGISV
+672 LEKIGLTV
-680 SSTASDNGKL
+680 SSTTSDNGKL

-701 ASDPEGVK
+701 ESDPEGVK

-714 EQVTDET
+714 EQVKDEA
-721 GNIVQTSGIATNMK
+721 GNVVQSSGIATNLK
-735 KVLDKYAK
+735 NVLDKYAK
-743 TVGEPKGILINRAG
+743 TIGEPKGILINRAG

-774 LKVDKRISSLQ
+774 LEVDKRISSLQ